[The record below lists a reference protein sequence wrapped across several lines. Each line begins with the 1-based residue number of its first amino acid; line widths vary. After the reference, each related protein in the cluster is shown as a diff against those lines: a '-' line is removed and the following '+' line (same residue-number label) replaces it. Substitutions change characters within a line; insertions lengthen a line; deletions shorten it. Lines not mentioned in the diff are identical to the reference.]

1 MVRVIVAVMPTPDVL
16 APFAAASLVLAVLP
30 GPNVVFL
37 LARGAHYGGWS
48 AWRSAVGVETA
59 TLVLGFATAFGVGAL
74 IAASAMAFQ
83 VLKWAGVAYLCWL
96 GLRTLR
102 VRSAEEGPTNAPAA
116 TSTESLRREAMRGFV
131 VGVTNPKV
139 ALFLVAFLPQFV
151 RPGASA
157 TSQMVIL
164 TVVFAAV
171 GLACDALWCL
181 AGSGLRQLLRR
192 HLAQPRLRRL
202 PAVAYFGLASWLAT
216 AGHRPRSA

>member
-1 MVRVIVAVMPTPDVL
+1 MPTLDVL
-16 APFAAASLVLAVLP
+16 APFAVASLVLAVLP

-37 LARGAHYGGWS
+37 LARGAQYGGWS

-74 IAASAMAFQ
+74 IAASAVAFQ

-102 VRSAEEGPTNAPAA
+102 AQTADDMAGSSSPPPM
-116 TSTESLRREAMRGFV
+116 ESVRREAMRGFV

-157 TSQMVIL
+157 MSQMVVL

-192 HLAQPRLRRL
+192 RLARHRLQRRV
-202 PAVAYFGLASWLAT
+202 PAVAYFGLAGWLAT
-216 AGHRPRSA
+216 TGHRLRSA

>member
-1 MVRVIVAVMPTPDVL
+1 MVLGMPTLDVL
-16 APFAAASLVLAVLP
+16 APFAVASLVLAVLP

-37 LARGAHYGGWS
+37 LTRGAQYGGWS

-59 TLVLGFATAFGVGAL
+59 TLVLGFSTAFGVGAL
-74 IAASAMAFQ
+74 IAASAIGFQ

-102 VRSAEEGPTNAPAA
+102 ERSIDDGPASMPSA
-116 TSTESLRREAMRGFV
+116 STESLRREAVRGFV

-164 TVVFAAV
+164 TVVFVAV

-181 AGSGLRQLLRR
+181 AGSGWRQVLRR
-192 HLAQPRLRRL
+192 HLVRPRLRRI
-202 PAVAYFGLASWLAT
+202 PAVAYFGLAGWLAT
-216 AGHRPRSA
+216 TGHRTRSA

>member
-1 MVRVIVAVMPTPDVL
+1 MPVMPTVDVL
-16 APFAAASLVLAVLP
+16 APFAVASLVLAVLP

-37 LARGAHYGGWS
+37 LARGAQYGGWS

-74 IAASAMAFQ
+74 IAASALAFQ

-102 VRSAEEGPTNAPAA
+102 ERPAEDGLASIQSA
-116 TSTESLRREAMRGFV
+116 TSVESLRRDAMRGFV

-157 TSQMVIL
+157 TSQMVSL

-171 GLACDALWCL
+171 GLACDGLWCL
-181 AGSGLRQLLRR
+181 AGSGLRQVLRR
-192 HLAQPRLRRL
+192 HLVRPRLRRV
-202 PAVAYFGLASWLAT
+202 PAVAYFGLAGWLAT
-216 AGHRPRSA
+216 TGHRPRSA